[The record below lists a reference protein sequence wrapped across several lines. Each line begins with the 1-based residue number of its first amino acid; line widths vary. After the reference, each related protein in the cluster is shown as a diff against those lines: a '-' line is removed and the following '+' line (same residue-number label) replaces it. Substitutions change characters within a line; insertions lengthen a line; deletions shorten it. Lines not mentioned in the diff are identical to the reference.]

1 MKEKSTV
8 KCDCGKP
15 KGHRGRCKNPGGP
28 KSPPEA
34 KPEPEVN
41 LAVVRELFKV
51 SSEVDSLIMSALD
64 GLDPSVRDLMAV
76 RRRFADIANAKFESN
91 AS

>member
-1 MKEKSTV
+1 
-8 KCDCGKP
+8 
-15 KGHRGRCKNPGGP
+15 
-28 KSPPEA
+28 
-34 KPEPEVN
+34 
-41 LAVVRELFKV
+41 V